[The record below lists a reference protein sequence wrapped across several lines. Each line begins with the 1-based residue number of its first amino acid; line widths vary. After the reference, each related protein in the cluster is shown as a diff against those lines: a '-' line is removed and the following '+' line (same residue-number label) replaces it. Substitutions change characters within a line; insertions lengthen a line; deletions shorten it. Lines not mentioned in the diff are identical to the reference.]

1 MMRGAWSRRCQRLGA
16 RATLANIP
24 PPRDY
29 PRMKPERLTGIIVGI
44 GVVSCLLVLWLVV
57 SEISLRPTCPDLL
70 GIPAC
75 YAVLAAYGVATG
87 AAWFPVSRAATVL
100 FYLGTGAALVIAIW
114 LSSCELGGTGTCPS
128 FEGLPMC
135 FTSLLGSGTM
145 LALDLIRR
153 RL

>member
-1 MMRGAWSRRCQRLGA
+1 VKL
-16 RATLANIP
+16 
-24 PPRDY
+24 
-29 PRMKPERLTGIIVGI
+29 ERLTGIIVGM
-44 GVVSCLLVLWLVV
+44 GLVSVLLVLWLVV
-57 SEISLRPTCPDLL
+57 SEVFLRPTCPDLL

-87 AAWFPVSRAATVL
+87 AAWFPASHVATVL
-100 FYLGTGAALVIAIW
+100 FYSGAGAALVIAIW
-114 LSSCELGGTGTCPS
+114 LSSCELRATGSCPS